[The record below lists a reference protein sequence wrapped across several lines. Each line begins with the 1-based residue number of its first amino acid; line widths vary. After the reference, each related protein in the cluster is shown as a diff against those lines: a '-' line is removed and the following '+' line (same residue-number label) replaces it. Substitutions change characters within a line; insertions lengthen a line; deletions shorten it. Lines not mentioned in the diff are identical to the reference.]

1 MQKNPLLLVLALTL
15 YTPLHGSIPLA
26 NGCAVESVAF
36 TVEYLEKNPTEHA
49 FVFVLE
55 PAAPGGAGHAVCVY
69 GKGDLIY
76 AHDLE
81 LGDYCVGDKRTVLPD
96 LRGAVSFRNRQILT
110 ARARLGLGEMHR
122 AIDES
127 AEVGRAFARL
137 PRATRPVA
145 ITIADREP
153 HQGVA
158 FLFDQKVWIYLPK
171 FGCAQMKFEGVDDY
185 ATAIRK
191 NLAFNFPRSRLLR
204 IEGLA
209 PSPKKSAP
217 PM

>member
-1 MQKNPLLLVLALTL
+1 
-15 YTPLHGSIPLA
+15 
-26 NGCAVESVAF
+26 
-36 TVEYLEKNPTEHA
+36 
-49 FVFVLE
+49 VLE

-81 LGDYCVGDKRTVLPD
+81 LGDYCIGDKRTVLQD

-110 ARARLGLGEMHR
+110 ARARLGMGEIQR
-122 AIDES
+122 SIDES
-127 AEVGRAFARL
+127 AEIARAFARL
-137 PRATRPVA
+137 PPATRPVA

-158 FLFDQKVWIYLPK
+158 FLFDRKVWIYLPK
-171 FGCAQMKFEGVDDY
+171 FGSAQMKWEDVDDY
-185 ATAIRK
+185 ASAIRK
-191 NLAFNFPRSRLLR
+191 NLAFNFPPIRLLR
-204 IEGLA
+204 IEGLT
-209 PSPKKSAP
+209 PSSKKSAP